1 MQVELVMG
9 SVKPT
14 VVVVQ
19 VVFRHSNVASGYTR
33 RKMCQVFYLSQRYKV
48 DTKLYMNYI
57 EI

>member
-1 MQVELVMG
+1 MG

-19 VVFRHSNVASGYTR
+19 VVFRHSNVASGYTL